1 MHYKDQRNLN
11 QYRCNKLPFLMFA
24 LQLDLV
30 NGFNFFRH
38 KRFQKI
44 RSVFEQAPLI
54 YNQGKENDSIKTLRL
69 CGDDRRKD
77 FFSLKVGNSK

>member
-1 MHYKDQRNLN
+1 
-11 QYRCNKLPFLMFA
+11 MFA

-69 CGDDRRKD
+69 CGDDR
-77 FFSLKVGNSK
+77 